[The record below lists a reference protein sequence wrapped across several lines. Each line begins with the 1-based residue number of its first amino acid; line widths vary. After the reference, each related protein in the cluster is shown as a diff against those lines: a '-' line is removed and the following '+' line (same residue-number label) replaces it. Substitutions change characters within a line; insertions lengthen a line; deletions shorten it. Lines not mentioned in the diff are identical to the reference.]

1 MTWKCFNNN
10 PPGVCAGMITSSQT
24 MAYAISKF
32 ISGVLSDQISAR
44 WLFSIGLFL
53 VGGIN
58 IAFSWSSTVS
68 MFSLL
73 WFINGLGQG
82 CGWPPCGKV
91 LRKVIATA
99 CYTDVLLSAFVMFR
113 AKGSPTLNIQAIHDA
128 CDGSWQQVKGCNP
141 PGVGA
146 TCLCCLSVLWGLSV
160 GCWKCLEK
168 SCTLLSDHANLWA
181 RGSTAWFVCMSQS
194 EAIILAVTAVEMTVS
209 A

>member
-1 MTWKCFNNN
+1 MS
-10 PPGVCAGMITSSQT
+10 AGLITSSQT

-58 IAFSWSSTVS
+58 VVFSWTSSVS

-91 LRKVIATA
+91 LRKVLPP
-99 CYTDVLLSAFVMFR
+99 CLSPREIRIPNLAYLVVMFG
-113 AKGSPTLNIQAIHDA
+113 AKGQ
-128 CDGSWQQVKGCNP
+128 G
-141 PGVGA
+141 
-146 TCLCCLSVLWGLSV
+146 
-160 GCWKCLEK
+160 
-168 SCTLLSDHANLWA
+168 
-181 RGSTAWFVCMSQS
+181 FS
-194 EAIILAVTAVEMTVS
+194 EV
-209 A
+209 